1 MLDSIKLMLQGFLFL
16 TILIILVLLAVFVIK
31 FVNKKM
37 TATSNNSMEIISGL
51 AISPN
56 KGVYIVKIVK
66 SYYVIGL
73 GENVNLLKE
82 ITDPEEIEILN
93 DLEDVSS
100 INFTGQD
107 FSKILSNQISKLT
120 KGTKGEEM

>member
-1 MLDSIKLMLQGFLFL
+1 MLQGFLFL
-16 TILIILVLLAVFVIK
+16 TILILLVLFAVFIIK

>member
-16 TILIILVLLAVFVIK
+16 TILILLVLFAVFIIK